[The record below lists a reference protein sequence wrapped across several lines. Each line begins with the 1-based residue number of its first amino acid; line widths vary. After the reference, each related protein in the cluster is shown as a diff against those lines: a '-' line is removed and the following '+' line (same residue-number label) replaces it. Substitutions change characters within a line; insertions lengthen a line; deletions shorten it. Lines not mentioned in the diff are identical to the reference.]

1 MKKVRIA
8 VVGAGLIGY
17 RHIEEIR
24 KNPECE
30 LSSLVAPKPPA
41 RIAGLGAKAGLS
53 ARTLGR
59 RFFSAANVPAH
70 FRRCRE
76 TRLHSRSGAG
86 GMNAPATGGKVMD
99 RSGRAS
105 HRLHGYILKTPS
117 QGNGMNNIVMA
128 REHFCPIGS
137 SEIFDVPT
145 LAWYSCTQRSVRHG
159 HSRRPRLLEF
169 SPASPSS
176 A

>member
-17 RHIEEIR
+17 RHIEDIR

-86 GMNAPATGGKVMD
+86 GMNDPRD
-99 RSGRAS
+99 RGESDGPFGARQSSPSWVYFENTLSGRW
-105 HRLHGYILKTPS
+105 H
-117 QGNGMNNIVMA
+117 
-128 REHFCPIGS
+128 E
-137 SEIFDVPT
+137 
-145 LAWYSCTQRSVRHG
+145 
-159 HSRRPRLLEF
+159 
-169 SPASPSS
+169 
-176 A
+176 